1 LRYLGVAYLRFR
13 PRQQGAIDAVG
24 NAKSARFFPKDYSIR
39 SKRSATSLR
48 TLVSNFNWRCNQLP
62 GDCGRANPL
71 RSRFERAL
79 GEIRMPSRRRS
90 AVVLRHVAFEDLGLL
105 EPVLHDAG
113 WNPCYCEASTQDLDD
128 PSIEQADLLIALG
141 GPIGV
146 YETDRF
152 PFLLKEI
159 ALLERRL
166 AKDRPTLGICLGGQL
181 MAKALGSRVFPGPTK
196 EIGWGRV
203 ELTNAGKASS
213 LSPLAEAHAVVLHWH
228 GDTFDLPDGAVRLAS
243 NAVYENQAFAYR
255 GRAMALQFHVEVDP
269 QRLDQWYVGHAV
281 ELSAANVS
289 IPDLRAATAA
299 VASQLRTQTT
309 RIFDRWLQHIG

>member
-1 LRYLGVAYLRFR
+1 V
-13 PRQQGAIDAVG
+13 
-24 NAKSARFFPKDYSIR
+24 
-39 SKRSATSLR
+39 
-48 TLVSNFNWRCNQLP
+48 VSNFNWRCNDR
-62 GDCGRANPL
+62 GAAAKCRA
-71 RSRFERAL
+71 AL
-79 GEIRMPSRRRS
+79 APGEIRMPHRTRS
-90 AVVLRHVAFEDLGLL
+90 AVVLRHVAYEDLGLL
-105 EPVLHDAG
+105 APILHDAG
-113 WNPCYCEASTQDLDD
+113 WNASYCEASTQDLGEQL
-128 PSIEQADLLIALG
+128 IEQADLLIVLG

-166 AKDRPTLGICLGGQL
+166 ANDQPTLGICLGGQL

-203 ELTNAGKASS
+203 ELTSAGQASS
-213 LSPLAEAHAVVLHWH
+213 LSPLAETRAVVLHWH

-243 NAVYENQAFAYR
+243 NAVYENQAFAYA

-269 QRLDQWYVGHAV
+269 QRLEEWYVGHAV

-289 IPDLRAATAA
+289 IPDLRTATAA
-299 VASQLRTQTT
+299 VAGQVRVQAT
-309 RIFDRWLQHIG
+309 RIFSKWLQHME